1 MGSMVSSI
9 LWVIHDLDHQPYYL
23 LGLGSQSHNKDGLL
37 GSNSMRVV
45 YIWNLWNS
53 AAEVK
58 LGGIRKRRWFF
69 LSLAAE
75 TRQDSRTQEYTLPHT
90 TDDTIVHGIPVYPAE
105 CCWSQNQNL
114 KLK

>member
-9 LWVIHDLDHQPYYL
+9 FWVIQDLDHQPYYG

-58 LGGIRKRRWFF
+58 LGGIRKRRWLFF
-69 LSLAAE
+69 FGSGDS
-75 TRQDSRTQEYTLPHT
+75 TRIPNS
-90 TDDTIVHGIPVYPAE
+90 GIYPTSYE
-105 CCWSQNQNL
+105 GSHYDPRYPGFSSE
-114 KLK
+114 KLLEPKPKPQV